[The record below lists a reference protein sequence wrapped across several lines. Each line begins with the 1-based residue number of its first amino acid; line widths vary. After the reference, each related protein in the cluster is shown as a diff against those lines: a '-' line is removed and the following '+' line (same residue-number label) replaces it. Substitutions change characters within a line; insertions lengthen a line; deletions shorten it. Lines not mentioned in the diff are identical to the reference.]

1 MIAAT
6 NRAHAACRPDTWG
19 SRTILEDS
27 ILAHLHRR
35 TFLKG
40 AADTAGAIALGP
52 FQAFA
57 GLANAAGKKPD
68 FQTLGPVADLRD
80 NKVRLHLP
88 PGFEYRSFHDT
99 DGPPIFLTDAT
110 LLPGRHDGM
119 AAFPAGDGNSWL
131 LRNHELP
138 SSFTPWPDPVPASVA
153 FGPGTPYDARG
164 RGGTTTVLVTPFG
177 EVLESFTSLNG
188 TVQSCAGGGMPWG
201 SWITCEETVNGPDV
215 GPDFTGI
222 TNEHLL
228 KPHGFIFEVPANG
241 QSNRL
246 PVKNA
251 GRFAH
256 EAAAFSPD
264 EGYLYLTEDDFAFP
278 SGFYRYIPPND
289 PMVDGHVEDGGQLQM
304 LKVVGVDQAH
314 LEAGQANGA
323 TYAVEWVD
331 IAQPYPNFGTST
343 DALFTSPTTNDQ
355 ALTFVGNQGRA
366 FGAAHFSR
374 LEGASY
380 THGEIYFTS
389 TQGGGA
395 AETGPE
401 LLAGYG
407 NGRGQVWS
415 YDPLTST
422 LTCRFQSPNVETLDF
437 PDNITAKS
445 DRGTIVLC
453 EDGAA
458 PNFIRGLARDGQLF
472 DIALNRLTNNTTGAP
487 RFGEEFAGATFGPGT
502 DTMFV
507 NIQASLGI
515 SFAIWGPWGRLGV

>member
-1 MIAAT
+1 MAKVDRRAFIRAAAAT
-6 NRAHAACRPDTWG
+6 TGGVLVGGSLPALLAESAEARPPDRF
-19 SRTILEDS
+19 RTLE
-27 ILAHLHRR
+27 A
-35 TFLKG
+35 
-40 AADTAGAIALGP
+40 
-52 FQAFA
+52 
-57 GLANAAGKKPD
+57 
-68 FQTLGPVADLRD
+68 VADLRD

-88 PGFEYRSFHDT
+88 PGFQYRSFHDT
-99 DGPPIFLTDAT
+99 DGPPIFLTDGT

-119 AAFPAGDGNSWL
+119 AAFAAGGGNSWL
-131 LRNHELP
+131 VRNHELP
-138 SSFTPWPDPVPASVA
+138 SAFTQWPDPVPASLA

-177 EVLESFTSLNG
+177 EVVESFTSLNG
-188 TVQSCAGGGMPWG
+188 TVQNCAGGGMPWG

-222 TNEHLL
+222 TNANLL
-228 KPHGFIFEVPANG
+228 KPHGFIFEVPAGG

-246 PVKNA
+246 PIKNA

-264 EGYLYLTEDDFAFP
+264 EGYLYLTEDNFAFP

-304 LKVVGVDQAH
+304 LKVVGSDQAH
-314 LEAGQANGA
+314 LEAAQDNGRA
-323 TYAVEWVD
+323 YDIEWVT
-331 IAQPYPNFGTST
+331 IAMPYPNFGTST
-343 DALFTSPTTNDQ
+343 DALFTTPTTNDA
-355 ALTFVGNQGRA
+355 ALTFVGNQGRGL
-366 FGAAHFSR
+366 GAAHFSR

-380 THGEIYFTS
+380 TRGEIYFTS

-401 LLAGYG
+401 LTAGYG

-415 YDPLTST
+415 YNARTST
-422 LTCRFQSPNVETLDF
+422 LTCRYQSPDEQALDF

-458 PNFIRGLARDGQLF
+458 PNYIRGLTRDAELF
-472 DIALNRLTNNTTGAP
+472 DIALNRLTNNTTGAA

-502 DTMFV
+502 DTLYV
-507 NIQASLGI
+507 NIQASLAI
-515 SFAIWGPWGRLGV
+515 TFAIWGPWGRIGV